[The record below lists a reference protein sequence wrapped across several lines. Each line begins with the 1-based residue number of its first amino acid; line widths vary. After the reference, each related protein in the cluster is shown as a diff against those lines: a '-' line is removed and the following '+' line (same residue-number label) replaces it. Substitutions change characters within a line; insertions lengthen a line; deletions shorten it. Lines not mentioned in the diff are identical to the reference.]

1 MAMLDQSD
9 RITYTQASEK
19 VITNVINKP
28 TRPQKA
34 RGLLHIVAAISATHN
49 VVFFSVSMKQ
59 QHGPDI
65 FNPKCRMLDSTK
77 GDPIF

>member
-49 VVFFSVSMKQ
+49 VVFFLF
-59 QHGPDI
+59 P
-65 FNPKCRMLDSTK
+65 
-77 GDPIF
+77 